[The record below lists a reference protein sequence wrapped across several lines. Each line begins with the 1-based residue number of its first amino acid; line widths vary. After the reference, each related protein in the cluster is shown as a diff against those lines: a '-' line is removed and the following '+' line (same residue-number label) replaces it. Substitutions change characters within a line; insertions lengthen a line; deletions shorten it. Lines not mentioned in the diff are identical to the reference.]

1 MPLNAVKRCDKNGT
15 ISEIK
20 LPDMLLAAALTLGM
34 FAVVKP
40 LTDRSHIKWC
50 RKEISATDY
59 YTVSFI
65 ALPVVSAVPHHFSIN
80 IMYSAFLAGYVAK
93 SISAND
99 KTALDRME
107 AVKNFSFTFFSDIF
121 CSGRNTVK
129 SDKSFLD
136 NEICAFLCHSF
147 RLRSDRN
154 NSHDMVYQA
163 EKKRGREFCGNNE
176 RKGQTGYSFA
186 PVAYSYKIISIEFF
200 TVLILTTML
209 SSMIAGY
216 WLRYQQKKDSAVFAE
231 LYET

>member
-1 MPLNAVKRCDKNGT
+1 MNAVKRCDKNGT

-50 RKEISATDY
+50 RKEISATYY

-93 SISAND
+93 SISANN

-107 AVKNFSFTFFSDIF
+107 AVKNFSFTFFSD
-121 CSGRNTVK
+121 K

-147 RLRSDRN
+147 RLGSDRN

-163 EKKRGREFCGNNE
+163 ENKRGREFCGNNE

-209 SSMIAGY
+209 SLMIAGY